1 MADNDSEDAGLVK
14 TLSDYPEVREA
25 LVRKLNAEALRAEHE
40 ATVRAYET
48 VAARLVTDS
57 GLRDEKDAL
66 ASDRYNHTYQ
76 FVTQVTDSSVERCME
91 RLTAWDRQEP
101 ECDIQIVFN
110 SPGGSVIAGM
120 ALFDFITGLSRR
132 GGGKHTITTLG
143 LGYAASMAGILL
155 QAGDRRQMGKQAW
168 VLIHEISFSAI
179 GKIGEVED
187 TTEWAKRICKRVVDI
202 FASRS
207 HMKKSYIE
215 AHWKRKDWWI
225 SSEECLK
232 LGIVDDVV

>member
-1 MADNDSEDAGLVK
+1 MADSDSNDGLVRM
-14 TLSDYPEVREA
+14 LADYPEVREA

-40 ATVRAYET
+40 SKVREYES
-48 VAARLVTDS
+48 VAARIVTDS
-57 GLRDEKDAL
+57 GLRDEQDAL
-66 ASDRYNHTYQ
+66 ASDRYHHSYQ
-76 FVTQVTDSSVERCME
+76 FVSAVNDNSVANCID
-91 RLTAWDRQEP
+91 RLMRWDRQEP
-101 ECDIQIVFN
+101 ECPMEIIFN

-120 ALFDFITGLSRR
+120 ALFDFIAALSLR
-132 GGGKHTITTLG
+132 GGGSHQITTLG

-155 QAGDRRQMGKQAW
+155 QAGDKRRMGKQAW

-202 FASRS
+202 FAERS

-232 LGIVDDVV
+232 LGIVDEVV